1 MDGTKRKK
9 LGAIIA
15 GALIAL
21 AAAGAEAGPRTY
33 DLNAFFGVD
42 PFAAQFWGQAP
53 GEFPVTPAVPAQAP
67 IQALPVA
74 EPPPVAAAELEA
86 GLRPIPPLSA
96 AAAPGAVPVEI
107 YTGKMTR
114 FLPSIMGRY
123 MVGNFG
129 VASHTD
135 ATNSGASVNHTTAY
149 DGGLAMQIA
158 LGYEWSPEWK
168 LEAEFA
174 VRNGTASSITPS
186 GAAAVTAT
194 GNLLTMSFM
203 LNGVRE
209 FNMGWP
215 APRSGRDVHR
225 GQFTPYFVLGG
236 GLARVQARNINA
248 AGVSNTNSSDWALAY
263 QLGSGVDYPL
273 SGQWSVDASYKFFA
287 TTNPELTNAA
297 SVNYES
303 SLAVHNFFIGTRY
316 RF

>member
-1 MDGTKRKK
+1 MGGTKRKK

-15 GALIAL
+15 GTLIAL
-21 AAAGAEAGPRTY
+21 AAVGAEAGPRTY
-33 DLNAFFGVD
+33 DLDMFIGAD
-42 PFAAQFWGQAP
+42 PFAAQFWGQTP
-53 GEFPVTPAVPAQAP
+53 GELPVTPVVPPQAP
-67 IQALPVA
+67 IQVLPVA
-74 EPPPVAAAELEA
+74 EPPPVAAVELEA

-96 AAAPGAVPVEI
+96 APVEI
-107 YTGKMTR
+107 YTENLTR
-114 FLPSIMGRY
+114 FLPSMTGRY

-129 VASHTD
+129 VGLYAD
-135 ATNSGASVNHTTAY
+135 ATNSGASVNHKTAY
-149 DGGLAMQIA
+149 DSGLAMQIA

-174 VRNGTASSITPS
+174 VRNSTTSSIIPS
-186 GAAAVTAT
+186 GTAAVTAT
-194 GNLLTMSFM
+194 GNLLTTSFM
-203 LNGVRE
+203 ANGVRE
-209 FNMGWP
+209 FNAGWL
-215 APRSGRDVHR
+215 APRRGRDIHR

-287 TTNPELTNAA
+287 TTKPELTNAA
-297 SVNYES
+297 GVSYES